1 MNNADLAK
9 KIKGCTTLH
18 GTPAPQLLAGDRV
31 YHQGEWKTVTDLD
44 KQKGVRVG
52 DIWVRRED
60 LQAVD
65 DTGRWRHT
73 GEQQ

>member
-1 MNNADLAK
+1 MSATSNAR
-9 KIKGCTTLH
+9 
-18 GTPAPQLLAGDRV
+18 PAPQLLAGDRV
-31 YHQGEWKTVTDLD
+31 RYQGQWLTVIDLD
-44 KQKGVRVG
+44 KQGVRLG

-60 LQAVD
+60 LEAVD